1 MSERE
6 VLANQAKILRN
17 QARVLAN
24 QGKLDRV
31 IKNQRE
37 IKANQATH
45 HRQPAQARSG
55 APQPEEDRGEPG
67 EDPRRIARRNPS
79 LNP

>member
-17 QARVLAN
+17 QTKLLAN
-24 QGKLDRV
+24 QQKLDRV
-31 IKNQRE
+31 IKNQKDDQGE
-37 IKANQATH
+37 PGQH

-55 APQPEEDRGEPG
+55 APQPEADRSEPG
-67 EDPRRIARRNPS
+67 KILTNPNRQS
-79 LNP
+79 